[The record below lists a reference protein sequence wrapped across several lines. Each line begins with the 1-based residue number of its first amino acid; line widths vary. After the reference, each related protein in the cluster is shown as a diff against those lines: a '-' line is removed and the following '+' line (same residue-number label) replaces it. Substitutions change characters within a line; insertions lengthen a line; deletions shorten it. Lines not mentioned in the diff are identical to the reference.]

1 MMSDCQPWCRTDHAP
16 LGLSCARVGCNTA
29 VDDMHE
35 VKVKPSIH
43 VDGPRAVNDEQRRL
57 DWAEGPEEFVRG
69 HGRSTSCM

>member
-1 MMSDCQPWCRTDHAP
+1 VVHAELIMQLLACR
-16 LGLSCARVGCNTA
+16 SCARVGCSMA
-29 VDDMHE
+29 VDDMRE

-57 DWAEGPEEFVRG
+57 AWAEGPEEFVRG